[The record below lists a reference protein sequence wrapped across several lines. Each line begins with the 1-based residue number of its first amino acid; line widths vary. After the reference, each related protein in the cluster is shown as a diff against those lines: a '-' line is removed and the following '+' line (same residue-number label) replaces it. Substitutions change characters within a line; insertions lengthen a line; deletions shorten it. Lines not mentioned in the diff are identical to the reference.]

1 MVLNGSP
8 RNIEH
13 GIEVWVNIMPCLLKS
28 LLLQPQKRII
38 PQSSI
43 KDRCRFYDPVFIDT
57 YSWDH
62 NEEVALRENN
72 ERALQF
78 FKEKYKDRFIEKKE
92 RS

>member
-1 MVLNGSP
+1 
-8 RNIEH
+8 
-13 GIEVWVNIMPCLLKS
+13 
-28 LLLQPQKRII
+28 
-38 PQSSI
+38 
-43 KDRCRFYDPVFIDT
+43 VFIDT